1 MRFSIVLDS
10 KLILRKWQFNALNI
24 VLQNGHQLE
33 TIYLCSNTKKPKKTF
48 GNLFYFLLAG
58 LTRTRLESQRKVDI
72 SNSEPFRSAR
82 IVAFSATTAGSWQE
96 IPSNIINKENTGD
109 LIVRLGMSLILNP
122 EKLGLRHGII
132 SYHHGDP
139 SKFRGRPAGYYELE
153 SNEKIVGVV
162 VQQIGNKIDRG
173 VLLAK
178 GYSKVFKYSYRR
190 TIEELYKTGE
200 PLLNLAFRNLEA
212 ISNPIDQT
220 SSGNNYR
227 LPSNKSVTKFILR
240 LTTNFINR
248 LISGVFIGKHWSI
261 GTMSSSLF
269 WTDPPNSKNV
279 ARIPSAQNA
288 ILTADPFIDAH
299 GNIYAEVITT
309 GRTNGKIF
317 RFHESKWARID
328 FPISCHVSYPQTLVI
343 DGEDY
348 LFPEISQR
356 MPPMLFKVNNLG
368 VEKSQTIRIKG
379 ITDPRLIDATLFFHK
394 AKWYLFCNLRD
405 RPRSELY
412 LYSSDSIGAE
422 FESHPMNPIVS
433 DPRNGRMGGSIHFVE
448 GQIFRVAQ
456 DLSGDYGD
464 GVQIYEILILT
475 SVKYQEMFIR
485 NFKFEDVKGPHTI
498 SFTRGSVVLD
508 FYEYHA
514 SLHYF
519 MIRIKG
525 LFVK

>member
-1 MRFSIVLDS
+1 MRFSIILDS
-10 KLILRKWQFNALNI
+10 KLVMRRWQLSALNI

-33 TIYLCSNTKKPKKTF
+33 TIYLCSNTKKPRKTL
-48 GNLFYFLLAG
+48 GNFFYFVFAG
-58 LTRTRLESQRKVDI
+58 LTRTRLDSQKKVDI
-72 SNSEPFRSAR
+72 RNSEPFRSAR
-82 IVAFSATTAGSWQE
+82 VVTFSAITVGSWQE
-96 IPSNIINKENTGD
+96 IPSNIINEETTGD
-109 LIVRLGMSLILNP
+109 LIVRLGMSLILNS

-162 VQQIGNKIDRG
+162 VQKIGNRIDRG
-173 VLLAK
+173 VQLAK
-178 GYSKVFKYSYRR
+178 GYSKVFKFSYRR
-190 TIEELYKTGE
+190 TLEDLYKTGE

-212 ISNPIDQT
+212 NSNPVDQS

-227 LPSNKSVTKFILR
+227 LPSNKSVGKFILR
-240 LTTNFINR
+240 LVTNFISR
-248 LISGVFIGKHWSI
+248 SVSGVFIGKHWNI
-261 GTMSSSLF
+261 GIMSNNIF

-279 ARIPSAQNA
+279 AKISSPQNA
-288 ILTADPFIDAH
+288 LLTADPFIDEH
-299 GNIYAEVITT
+299 GKIYAEIVTA
-309 GRTNGKIF
+309 GRAEGEIF
-317 RFHESKWARID
+317 RYHEYKWERMD
-328 FPISCHVSYPQTLVI
+328 FPISCHVSYPQTLQI

-368 VEKSQTIRIKG
+368 LEKAQTIKIKG
-379 ITDPRLIDATLFFHK
+379 ITDPRLIDATLYLHE

-412 LYSSDSIGAE
+412 LYSCYSLEAE

-433 DPRNGRMGGSIHFVE
+433 DPRIGRMGGSIHFRE
-448 GQIFRVAQ
+448 GRIFRIAQ
-456 DLSGDYGD
+456 DFSGDYGD
-464 GVQIYEILILT
+464 GVNIHEILMLT
-475 SVKYQEMFIR
+475 PVMYQEKLIR
-485 NFKFEDVKGPHTI
+485 NFKFEDIKGPHTM
-498 SFTRGSVVLD
+498 SFTQDGAVLD
-508 FYEYHA
+508 FYEYRA

-519 MIRIKG
+519 LIRAKG